1 MNGNA
6 LPLIE
11 SFLHNRRQRVVL
23 NGQSSSSLS
32 IRACVPQGLVL
43 GPLFFLIYINDL
55 PEGLNSEVK
64 LFADDTSLFNIVNC
78 INTSASTLNS
88 DLLKIMDWPYQ
99 RKMSFNADRTK
110 QAQKNIFSRKRN
122 TTTYPPL
129 FFNNSEIKLGSNQ
142 KDLHSVLPPF
152 WQGGV

>member
-6 LPLIE
+6 LPFIE
-11 SFLHNRRQRVVL
+11 SFLYNRRQRVVW

-64 LFADDTSLFNIVNC
+64 LFADHTSLFSFVNC

-110 QAQKNIFSRKRN
+110 STKQAQKKYFLQKEKHNYIS
-122 TTTYPPL
+122 TTL
-129 FFNNSEIKLGSNQ
+129 FQQF
-142 KDLHSVLPPF
+142 
-152 WQGGV
+152 